1 MRIEHISLEK
11 KKEYTFPVVACI
23 GYFDGLHRGHQ
34 SLIEKTIELSKKYA
48 CETALIT
55 FEPDPVEVIRG
66 TTNTKHIT
74 PMHQRVNLIVRFG
87 IENIFIL
94 DFSKEMCEL
103 PPEEFIKQVLNRINL
118 KALVCGFDFH
128 YGYKG
133 EGNPETLKQSCPF
146 EVVMMNEVIDNDKK
160 VSSTRII
167 KCIQEGNVKE
177 AERLLG
183 YPYEI
188 IGTVSHGKHQGS
200 TKLGFPTA
208 NVKFSSEFIIPKPGV
223 YACYAIVKG
232 KQYKAMANFG
242 HNPTFNY
249 TDELSLEAHVIDY
262 DGDLYGKRIRILFK
276 DFIREEKKF
285 KSIGNL
291 ILQLEQDAITVKKI
305 LNDEE

>member
-74 PMHQRVNLIVRFG
+74 PMHQRVNLIVRLG

-103 PPEEFIKQVLNRINL
+103 PSEEFIKQVLNRINL

-146 EVVMMNEVIDNDKK
+146 EVVMMNEVIDNDEK

-208 NVKFSSEFIIPKPGV
+208 NVKFSSEFIIPKTGV
-223 YACYAIVKG
+223 YACYAIVEG
-232 KQYKAMANFG
+232 KKYKAMANFG

-291 ILQLEQDAITVKKI
+291 ILQLEQDVITVKKI